1 MQLSFNTPF
10 KAVSTLLTPWPAVLP
25 CSPVNSL
32 PVVNPPALLLP
43 CLFPLCSPAITLPLG
58 AIFGPVDLL
67 LKKLPPAQARQLA
80 ALPVVGAGFVPPVAV
95 EQVAK
100 VAVAAATDA
109 SVPGG
114 VIDDWQIRDWV

>member
-1 MQLSFNTPF
+1 M
-10 KAVSTLLTPWPAVLP
+10 
-25 CSPVNSL
+25 SPPSR
-32 PVVNPPALLLP
+32 
-43 CLFPLCSPAITLPLG
+43 SPAITLPLG
-58 AIFGPVDLL
+58 AIFGPIDLL

-80 ALPVVGAGFVPPVAV
+80 ALPVVGAGFVPPVSV

-114 VIDDWQIRDWV
+114 VIDDFQIRDWV